1 MTTTDQA
8 ERAIQAI
15 DTAADR
21 VAAAITSEAAAE
33 DVCAEE
39 LSALVNSL
47 IGQTNPLTN
56 KPHSATSAEAA
67 AKETVTYKTARQR
80 RTEAEIETARAR
92 AALESAKLRAKLL
105 TSIASAGLESGIL
118 V

>member
-8 ERAIQAI
+8 QQAI
-15 DTAADR
+15 DAIDVASER
-21 VAAAITSEAAAE
+21 VANAIAAE
-33 DVCAEE
+33 VRAEDACAEE

-47 IGQTNPLTN
+47 IGQTNPLTS

-67 AKETVTYKTARQR
+67 AKETVTYKAARDR
-80 RTEAEIETARAR
+80 RVEAEIETARAR

-105 TSIASAGLESGIL
+105 TNIASAGLESGI
-118 V
+118 VV